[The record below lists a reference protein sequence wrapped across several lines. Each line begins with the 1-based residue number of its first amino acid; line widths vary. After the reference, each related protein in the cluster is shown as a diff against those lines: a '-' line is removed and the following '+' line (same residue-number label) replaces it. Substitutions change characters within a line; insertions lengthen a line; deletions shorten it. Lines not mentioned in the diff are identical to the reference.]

1 MRGGCAVV
9 DPDLC
14 IDCGECIRWCRHG
27 AMHAATA
34 TPADLKRFKYT
45 VALPSLTLYSQFGR
59 DVEPGQVLQ
68 ALRSLGFDD
77 VYDLSAMCDMHASAT
92 DAYLSECRGPW
103 PKISVTCPA
112 IIHLIQLRYP
122 DMIDNLLPI
131 ETARE
136 LAAKLLRRRLA
147 AEKGLD
153 PADIGIFFITPC
165 SAMLQSIHHPEAL
178 EASYLDGAFSIAE
191 LYGPLLKAIKASGP
205 VENPPPMSER
215 GLLWAMAGGEI
226 AGLRN
231 ANTITVAGVR
241 DVLRVF
247 DHIEEGKL
255 QAVDFIEAYICPDGC
270 ISGQLTVENRYAARR
285 TVQQIVRRH
294 GRQAGE
300 GAAVSEEKVRAMLRE
315 HFFDLE
321 EHLKARPVRPLGRNL
336 REAAERKREEER
348 VLARAAVQGLRGVR
362 RPELR
367 RPRRGRGARPG
378 RAGGLRLRPHRAPAG
393 RRGPTTEPAMTKQ
406 MLVLELCCPQCGA
419 ALTEGTRVRLD
430 GHVRRTHQH
439 GQLSLSAV
447 FGDYGGE
454 TDLTWRKA
462 TSSTSAARSARPAS
476 CCRSP
481 ARSAAPRWRRS
492 TSPGAGTWSSARGA
506 GAGPTRSA
514 APETS
519 TT

>member
-1 MRGGCAVV
+1 MRCGLPDAAERGRPRNEHSIVFDPQRCVGCVDCCKSCPTGAIRVRGGCAVA
-9 DPDLC
+9 DPELC

-34 TPADLKRFKYT
+34 TPEDLRRFKYT

-59 DVEPGQVLQ
+59 DVEPGQVLA
-68 ALRSLGFDD
+68 ALRALGFDD

-122 DMIDNLLPI
+122 DILDNLLPI

-147 AEKGLD
+147 AEKGLA
-153 PADIGIFFITPC
+153 PGDIGIFFITPC
-165 SAMLQSIHHPEAL
+165 SAILQSIRHPEAL

-191 LYGPLLKAIKASGP
+191 VYGPLLKAVRAGGP
-205 VENPPPMSER
+205 AENPPPVSER

-226 AGLRN
+226 AGMRN
-231 ANTITVAGVR
+231 TNTITVAGVR

-294 GRQAGE
+294 GRRADE
-300 GAAVSEEKVRAMLRE
+300 GAAVPEEKVRAMLRE

-321 EHLKARPVRPLGRNL
+321 EHLKARPVRPLGRDL
-336 REAAERKREEER
+336 REAAARRREVER
-348 VLARAAVQGLRGVR
+348 VLAELPARDCAACGAPGCAAHAEDVVRGKAAREDCVFVR
-362 RPELR
+362 LE
-367 RPRRGRGARPG
+367 
-378 RAGGLRLRPHRAPAG
+378 RLEKANAPA
-393 RRGPTTEPAMTKQ
+393 R
-406 MLVLELCCPQCGA
+406 
-419 ALTEGTRVRLD
+419 
-430 GHVRRTHQH
+430 
-439 GQLSLSAV
+439 
-447 FGDYGGE
+447 E
-454 TDLTWRKA
+454 TV
-462 TSSTSAARSARPAS
+462 S
-476 CCRSP
+476 
-481 ARSAAPRWRRS
+481 
-492 TSPGAGTWSSARGA
+492 
-506 GAGPTRSA
+506 
-514 APETS
+514 
-519 TT
+519 

>member
-1 MRGGCAVV
+1 MRCDLPDVADGERPRSEHSIVFDPQRCVGCVDCCKACPTAAIRVRAGCAVA

-14 IDCGECIRWCRHG
+14 IDCGECIRWCQHG

-34 TPADLKRFKYT
+34 TSADLRRFKYT
-45 VALPSLTLYSQFGR
+45 VALPSLTLYSQFGKE
-59 DVEPGQVLQ
+59 VEPGQVLQ

-136 LAAKLLRRRLA
+136 LAAKLLRRRLV
-147 AEKGLD
+147 AEKGLA
-153 PADIGIFFITPC
+153 PGDIGIFFITPC

-191 LYGPLLKAIKASGP
+191 FYGPLLRAIKANGR
-205 VENPPPMSER
+205 VENSPPVSER

-231 ANTITVAGVR
+231 ANTITVAGAR

-285 TVQQIVRRH
+285 TVQQVVRRH
-294 GRQAGE
+294 GRRAGE
-300 GAAVSEEKVRAMLRE
+300 GAAVPEEKVRAMLRE

-321 EHLKARPVRPLGRNL
+321 EHLQARPVRPLGRNL
-336 REAAERKREEER
+336 REAAARKREEER
-348 VLARAAVQGLRGVR
+348 VLGELPAKDCAA
-362 RPELR
+362 
-367 RPRRGRGARPG
+367 
-378 RAGGLRLRPHRAPAG
+378 
-393 RRGPTTEPAMTKQ
+393 
-406 MLVLELCCPQCGA
+406 CGA
-419 ALTEGTRVRLD
+419 PSCAAHAEDVVRGQAAMD
-430 GHVRRTHQH
+430 DCVFVRIER
-439 GQLSLSAV
+439 LKEAV
-447 FGDYGGE
+447 
-454 TDLTWRKA
+454 A
-462 TSSTSAARSARPAS
+462 STKEPVHD
-476 CCRSP
+476 
-481 ARSAAPRWRRS
+481 
-492 TSPGAGTWSSARGA
+492 
-506 GAGPTRSA
+506 
-514 APETS
+514 
-519 TT
+519 

>member
-1 MRGGCAVV
+1 MRCDLPDVPALPAGDRSESTHSVVFDPRRCVGCVDCCKSCPTGAIRVRRGCAVV

-34 TPADLKRFKYT
+34 TSADLKRFKYT
-45 VALPSLTLYSQFGR
+45 VALPSLTLYSQFGKE
-59 DVEPGQVLQ
+59 VEPGQVLQ
-68 ALRSLGFDD
+68 ALLSLGFDD

-92 DAYLSECRGPW
+92 DAYLSECRGSW
-103 PKISVTCPA
+103 PKVSVTCPA
-112 IIHLIQLRYP
+112 IVRLIQLRYP

-147 AEKGLD
+147 AEKRLD
-153 PADIGIFFITPC
+153 PGDIGIFFITPC
-165 SAMLQSIHHPEAL
+165 SAILQSIHHPEAL

-191 LYGPLLKAIKASGP
+191 LYGPLLRAIKASGP
-205 VENPPPMSER
+205 VENPPPLSER

-270 ISGQLTVENRYAARR
+270 ISGPLTVENRYAARR

-300 GAAVSEEKVRAMLRE
+300 GAVVSEEKVRAMLRE

-321 EHLKARPVRPLGRNL
+321 EHLNARPLRPLGGNL
-336 REAAERKREEER
+336 REATERKREAER
-348 VLARAAVQGLRGVR
+348 VLAQLPARDCAA
-362 RPELR
+362 
-367 RPRRGRGARPG
+367 
-378 RAGGLRLRPHRAPAG
+378 
-393 RRGPTTEPAMTKQ
+393 
-406 MLVLELCCPQCGA
+406 CGA
-419 ALTEGTRVRLD
+419 
-430 GHVRRTHQH
+430 
-439 GQLSLSAV
+439 
-447 FGDYGGE
+447 
-454 TDLTWRKA
+454 
-462 TSSTSAARSARPAS
+462 
-476 CCRSP
+476 
-481 ARSAAPRWRRS
+481 
-492 TSPGAGTWSSARGA
+492 PGCVAHAQDVARGQA
-506 GAGPTRSA
+506 SLEDCVFVRIERLQGAPSMRE
-514 APETS
+514 PIDE
-519 TT
+519 

>member
-1 MRGGCAVV
+1 MPDVVAGDRPGSRHSIVFDPQRCVGCVDCCKACPTGAIRVRRGSAVV

-34 TPADLKRFKYT
+34 TSADLRRFKYT
-45 VALPSLTLYSQFGR
+45 VALPTLTLYSQFGR

-112 IIHLIQLRYP
+112 VIHLIQLRYP

-136 LAAKLLRRRLA
+136 LAAKLLRRRLV
-147 AEKGLD
+147 AEKGLA
-153 PADIGIFFITPC
+153 PGDIGIFFITPC

-191 LYGPLLKAIKASGP
+191 VYGPLLKAIKASGP
-205 VENPPPMSER
+205 VENPPPISAR

-226 AGLRN
+226 AGMRN

-270 ISGQLTVENRYAARR
+270 ISGQLTVESRYAARR

-294 GRQAGE
+294 GRKAGE
-300 GAAVSEEKVRAMLRE
+300 GSVVSEEKVRAMLRE

-321 EHLKARPVRPLGRNL
+321 EHLTARPVRPLGRNL
-336 REAAERKREEER
+336 RESVARKREEKR
-348 VLARAAVQGLRGVR
+348 VLAALPGKDCAA
-362 RPELR
+362 
-367 RPRRGRGARPG
+367 
-378 RAGGLRLRPHRAPAG
+378 
-393 RRGPTTEPAMTKQ
+393 
-406 MLVLELCCPQCGA
+406 CGA
-419 ALTEGTRVRLD
+419 PTCAAHAQDVVRDQSALEECVFVRIERLQGAVASTRESVYD
-430 GHVRRTHQH
+430 
-439 GQLSLSAV
+439 
-447 FGDYGGE
+447 
-454 TDLTWRKA
+454 
-462 TSSTSAARSARPAS
+462 
-476 CCRSP
+476 
-481 ARSAAPRWRRS
+481 
-492 TSPGAGTWSSARGA
+492 
-506 GAGPTRSA
+506 
-514 APETS
+514 
-519 TT
+519 

>member
-1 MRGGCAVV
+1 MRCALPDVPEGGRPSSKHSIVFDPQRCVGCVDCCKACPTGAIRVRAGCAMV

-14 IDCGECIRWCRHG
+14 IDCGECIRWCRRG
-27 AMHAATA
+27 AMHADTA
-34 TPADLKRFKYT
+34 TSADLKRFKYT
-45 VALPSLTLYSQFGR
+45 VALPALTLYSQFGKE
-59 DVEPGQVLQ
+59 VEPGQVLQ

-103 PKISVTCPA
+103 PKVSVTCPA

-122 DMIDNLLPI
+122 DMIENLLPI

-136 LAAKLLRRRLA
+136 LAAKLLRRRLV
-147 AEKGLD
+147 AEKGLS
-153 PADIGIFFITPC
+153 PGDIGIFFITPC

-191 LYGPLLKAIKASGP
+191 LYGPLLKAIKANGP

-231 ANTITVAGVR
+231 TNTMTVAGVR

-247 DHIEEGKL
+247 DHLEEGKL

-270 ISGQLTVENRYAARR
+270 ISGPLTVENRYAARR

-294 GRQAGE
+294 GLQAGE
-300 GAAVSEEKVRAMLRE
+300 GTVISEERVRAMLRE

-336 REAAERKREEER
+336 REATERKREAER
-348 VLARAAVQGLRGVR
+348 VLAQLPARDCAA
-362 RPELR
+362 
-367 RPRRGRGARPG
+367 
-378 RAGGLRLRPHRAPAG
+378 
-393 RRGPTTEPAMTKQ
+393 
-406 MLVLELCCPQCGA
+406 CGA
-419 ALTEGTRVRLD
+419 PSCAAHAEDVARDQASLEDCVFVRIERLQGAVASIEGTGL
-430 GHVRRTHQH
+430 
-439 GQLSLSAV
+439 
-447 FGDYGGE
+447 
-454 TDLTWRKA
+454 
-462 TSSTSAARSARPAS
+462 
-476 CCRSP
+476 
-481 ARSAAPRWRRS
+481 
-492 TSPGAGTWSSARGA
+492 
-506 GAGPTRSA
+506 
-514 APETS
+514 
-519 TT
+519 